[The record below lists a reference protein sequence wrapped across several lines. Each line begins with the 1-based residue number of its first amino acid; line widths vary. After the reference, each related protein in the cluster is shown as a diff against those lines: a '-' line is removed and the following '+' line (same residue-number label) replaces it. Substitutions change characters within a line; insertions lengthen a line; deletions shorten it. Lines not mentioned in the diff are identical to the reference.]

1 MIILLIVAVPALGA
15 LLAWFLKRQ
24 SMLLLVGVALLDA
37 GLATAIAFG
46 VETSRP
52 LYLVQRYIVL
62 DPTSQLF
69 LMLIN
74 ALFLGIATYVYARV
88 WNTPQLRHRIERF
101 VALSLIFIAAGN
113 LAVLSNHLLAM
124 WAFIVVTALSA
135 VPLIQHGGNPKAV
148 RASGRY
154 MVFSSV
160 GLALALLGFAC
171 LARSMEL
178 GPHEPTYFLDQI
190 AATTSAEPE
199 IWRRLGILLLFLGF
213 GTKLGLAPMYAWL
226 PETYDAAP
234 PPVTALLASVQFNV
248 VLVAVLRVLQ
258 AYQATNQS
266 LVTFSLVGLGVST
279 MVVSSFGI
287 IATRNYKR
295 LIAYASLN
303 HGGVIAVGLGIGR
316 LATFGVLLYVVSN
329 AIIKSILFLTAGK
342 IRAQYKTEDMREVSG
357 LIKDLPESG
366 MFFLVGTFALLG
378 FPPFGSFL
386 GELIIMSALVSGE
399 HFAVFVI
406 FCAILMIT
414 FVATGRS
421 VFPMVWGTSQR
432 VMEIAPQPRGAVIP
446 KLLFLVFLVAMGLYL
461 PAPINLLF
469 RQVASSLGTQ

>member
-1 MIILLIVAVPALGA
+1 
-15 LLAWFLKRQ
+15 
-24 SMLLLVGVALLDA
+24 MLLLVGVALLDA
-37 GLATAIAFG
+37 GLAGTIAFG
-46 VETSRP
+46 IETSRP
-52 LYLVQRYIVL
+52 VYVASHFIVL
-62 DPTSQLF
+62 DATSQLF
-69 LMLIN
+69 LVLIN
-74 ALFLGIATYVYARV
+74 VLFLGIATYVYARV
-88 WNTPQLRHRIERF
+88 WTTPQLKDRIERF
-101 VALSLIFIAAGN
+101 VGLSLIFIAAGN

-124 WAFIVVTALSA
+124 WSFIVATALAA
-135 VPLIQHGGNPKAV
+135 VPLIQHGGSPKAIN
-148 RASGRY
+148 ASWRY

-178 GPHEPTYFLDQI
+178 GPHEATYFLDEI
-190 AATTSAEPE
+190 ASTTADQPE

-234 PPVTALLASVQFNV
+234 PPVTALLATVQFNV
-248 VLVAVLRVLQ
+248 VLLAVIRVLQ
-258 AYQATNQS
+258 VYRATNES
-266 LVTFSLVGLGVST
+266 LITFALVALGLTT

-303 HGGVIAVGLGIGR
+303 HGGVIAVGLGIGKT
-316 LATFGVLLYVVSN
+316 ATFGVLLYVLSN
-329 AIIKSILFLTAGK
+329 AIIKAILFLAAGK
-342 IRAQYKTEDMREVSG
+342 IRAQYKSEDMREVSG
-357 LIKDLPESG
+357 LLKNLPESG
-366 MFFLVGTFALLG
+366 LFFLVGTFALLG

-386 GELIIMSALVSGE
+386 GELIILSALVSGG

-406 FCAILMIT
+406 FCAILMMT

-432 VMEIAPQPRGAVIP
+432 VMKIDPQPRGAVVP

-461 PAPINLLF
+461 PTPINVLF
-469 RQVASSLGTQ
+469 RQVANSLGTQ